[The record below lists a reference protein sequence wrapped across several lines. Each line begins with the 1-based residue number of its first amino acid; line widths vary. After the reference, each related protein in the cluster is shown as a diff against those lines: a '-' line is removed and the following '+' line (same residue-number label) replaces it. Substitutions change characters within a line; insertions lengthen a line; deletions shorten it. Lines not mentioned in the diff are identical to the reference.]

1 MGKLLEGEILE
12 ARCREL
18 GIDIEGGPRTQSSS
32 GRSPRASD
40 YELQHRLVEAERSIR
55 ESRLW
60 LIALI
65 SSVASVCSAIVAIIA
80 VATK

>member
-1 MGKLLEGEILE
+1 MGKLLEGEKLE
-12 ARCREL
+12 TRCREL
-18 GIDIEGGPRTQSSS
+18 GIDTQGDPRSKSSS
-32 GRSPRASD
+32 GSNPRASD
-40 YELQHRLVEAERSIR
+40 YELQHRLNEAERSIR

-60 LIALI
+60 LIAVI